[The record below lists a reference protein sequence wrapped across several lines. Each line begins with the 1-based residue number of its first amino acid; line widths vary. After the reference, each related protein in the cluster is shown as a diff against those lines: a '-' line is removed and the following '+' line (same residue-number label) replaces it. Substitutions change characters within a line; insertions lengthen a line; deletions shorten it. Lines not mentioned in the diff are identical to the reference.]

1 MVKPLFTIVI
11 PIIILLTLSDES
23 RLGPIPALL
32 LSLAFPLSLGI
43 WELVRSRR
51 VDIFATVGVI
61 SVVLTGVIGLFA
73 LSPRWLA
80 VKEAAVPLVFAL
92 FIIGSDYK
100 GWPLVQVLFDRT
112 LRRDRVRDALE
123 ANDTAPDYRQL
134 ISRTSWLWAGTMAT
148 AAVLRY
154 ILAIV
159 IVTSEPGT
167 KEFNRQLGEMT
178 ALRIPLVSIP
188 VGIMM
193 MATIWFMVRSTSRLT
208 QLPASDIFK
217 WADRI
222 PKFKFKFGRRK
233 HSGLPL

>member
-43 WELVRSRR
+43 WELARSRR

-61 SVVLTGVIGLFA
+61 SVVLTGVIGFFA

-80 VKEAAVPLVFAL
+80 VKEATVPLVFAL

-100 GWPLVQVLFDRT
+100 GWPLVQMLFDRT

-123 ANDTAPDYRQL
+123 ANGTAPGYRQL
-134 ISRTSWLWAGTMAT
+134 ISKTSWLWAGTMA
-148 AAVLRY
+148 ASGVFRY
-154 ILAIV
+154 VLAIV

-178 ALRIPLVSIP
+178 ALRIPLVSVP

-193 MATIWFMVRSTSRLT
+193 VAMIWFMVRSTSRLT

-222 PKFKFKFGRRK
+222 PKFRFGRRK